1 MSGSLFEPSSFSSA
15 AGGDDTEGQSYRPLA
30 DRMRPLT
37 LDDFFGQQHL
47 LGRGRP
53 LREAIV
59 AGQLHSMVFW
69 GPPGVGKTTLAK
81 IIAHA
86 TDAHFETISAVL
98 AGVKDIRAAI
108 ARAEQERSVNGRDTI
123 LFVDEV
129 HRFNKAQQ
137 DAFLPFVENG
147 VIVLI
152 GATTENPSFELNNA
166 LLSRSRVYVL
176 KSLDADAIKHVVTRA
191 CADQRGYAGKLRLSD
206 DALDFL
212 AAISDGDARRALNLV
227 EIAADLIS
235 PEDSTD
241 GKEEEK
247 GKGKKKEIPCIE
259 LDLLKEIAVSDTRR
273 FDKGGEYFYDQISAL
288 HKAVRGS
295 SPDAALYWLARMLDG
310 GCEPLYLARRM
321 VRMASEDIGN
331 ADPRALRICLDAWE
345 THQRLG
351 SPEGDLVL
359 AQAVVYLAIAAKS
372 NAVYNAFS
380 RAQQDVKSQST
391 EEVPLHLRNAPT
403 NLMKELDYG
412 AEYRYAHDEP
422 DAFSAGENYF
432 PEALKDSQYYFP
444 VERGMEQNI
453 AEKLRRLRELNE
465 ASSTQRYTDK
475 ADIDKPY
482 VNKPDINKK
491 DAR

>member
-15 AGGDDTEGQSYRPLA
+15 AGDDNTEGQSYRPLA

-37 LDDFFGQQHL
+37 LDDFSGQQHL
-47 LGRGRP
+47 LGQGRP

-108 ARAEQERSVNGRDTI
+108 ARAEQERSINGRDTI

-241 GKEEEK
+241 GKENEK
-247 GKGKKKEIPCIE
+247 GKEATPCIE

-372 NAVYNAFS
+372 NAVYSAFS

-453 AEKLRRLRELNE
+453 AEKLRRLRELNQ

-475 ADIDKPY
+475 
-482 VNKPDINKK
+482 NHTNKK